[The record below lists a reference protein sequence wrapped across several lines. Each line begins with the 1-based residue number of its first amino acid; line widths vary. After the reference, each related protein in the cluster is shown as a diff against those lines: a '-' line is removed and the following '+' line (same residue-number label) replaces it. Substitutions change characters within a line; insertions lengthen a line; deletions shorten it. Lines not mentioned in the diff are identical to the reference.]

1 MSKEKCHFVIPYC
14 ECVIKRCAKWS
25 IPLDRWKRLNLSRPS
40 TCFTKQSFDATQK
53 KRPKIKSSK
62 RARRNFPS
70 ANFPRAPSRDSSSIV
85 TLRQFKPRWPIRV
98 CETES
103 TFSRTKYSKK
113 RNQSTNKEQQ
123 ITATA
128 QIPSIATKNK
138 FSYNNNNKERKK
150 RSEAEIDSRGDF
162 QHRISP
168 VRFSSGARRTRN
180 EIFYQKQK
188 SRWGLVSVSWWGG
201 PRSIGN
207 YAEMVFNGRKIEVRL
222 WKVCSVFSIYW
233 YFCVRI
239 K

>member
-1 MSKEKCHFVIPYC
+1 MFYKTIL
-14 ECVIKRCAKWS
+14 R
-25 IPLDRWKRLNLSRPS
+25 RN
-40 TCFTKQSFDATQK
+40 TKNG
-53 KRPKIKSSK
+53 PKLKVASVLEQ
-62 RARRNFPS
+62 NFPS
-70 ANFPRAPSRDSSSIV
+70 ANFPPVSPRDTPSIV
-85 TLRQFKPRWPIRV
+85 NSSPAQTPLTDPRVWNRIDFQ
-98 CETES
+98 S
-103 TFSRTKYSKK
+103 DKIFKK

-138 FSYNNNNKERKK
+138 ISYNNKERKK

-168 VRFSSGARRTRN
+168 VKLSGGARRTRN
-180 EIFYQKQK
+180 EITYQKPK
-188 SRWGLVSVSWWGG
+188 SRWGLVSVSRWGG
-201 PRSIGN
+201 IAIDRELRENS
-207 YAEMVFNGRKIEVRL
+207 GRKIAVRL

>member
-1 MSKEKCHFVIPYC
+1 MFYKTI
-14 ECVIKRCAKWS
+14 
-25 IPLDRWKRLNLSRPS
+25 L
-40 TCFTKQSFDATQK
+40 
-53 KRPKIKSSK
+53 
-62 RARRNFPS
+62 RRNTKNGPKLKVAS
-70 ANFPRAPSRDSSSIV
+70 VLEETFPRPIFPPSPPVIFRRLWPFASSNPADRSACV
-85 TLRQFKPRWPIRV
+85 KQNRLSVGQNIR
-98 CETES
+98 
-103 TFSRTKYSKK
+103 KK

-150 RSEAEIDSRGDF
+150 RSEAEFDSRGDF

-168 VRFSSGARRTRN
+168 VRFSGGARRTRN

-207 YAEMVFNGRKIEVRL
+207 YAKMGFLMVGRLRFDYGKFVRCFL
-222 WKVCSVFSIYW
+222 YIDISV
-233 YFCVRI
+233 
-239 K
+239 

>member
-1 MSKEKCHFVIPYC
+1 MFYKTNS
-14 ECVIKRCAKWS
+14 
-25 IPLDRWKRLNLSRPS
+25 S
-40 TCFTKQSFDATQK
+40 TQHK

-62 RARRNFPS
+62 RARTKLSLGQFSPRFPAWYSVESKPFASSNPADRS
-70 ANFPRAPSRDSSSIV
+70 ACVKQNRLSVGQNI
-85 TLRQFKPRWPIRV
+85 QQ
-98 CETES
+98 
-103 TFSRTKYSKK
+103 K

-138 FSYNNNNKERKK
+138 FSYNNKERKK

-168 VRFSSGARRTRN
+168 VKLSGGARRTRN
-180 EIFYQKQK
+180 EITYQKPK

-201 PRSIGN
+201 IAIGRELREN
-207 YAEMVFNGRKIEVRL
+207 GGRKIAVRL

>member
-1 MSKEKCHFVIPYC
+1 MFYKTIL
-14 ECVIKRCAKWS
+14 R
-25 IPLDRWKRLNLSRPS
+25 RN
-40 TCFTKQSFDATQK
+40 TK
-53 KRPKIKSSK
+53 KRPKIESSK

-70 ANFPRAPSRDSSSIV
+70 ANFPPASPV
-85 TLRQFKPRWPIRV
+85 NLRQLWPFASSNPADRSACVKQNRLSVGQNIR
-98 CETES
+98 
-103 TFSRTKYSKK
+103 KK

-138 FSYNNNNKERKK
+138 FSYNNNNNKERKK

-168 VRFSSGARRTRN
+168 VRFSGGARRTRN
-180 EIFYQKQK
+180 KIFYQKQK